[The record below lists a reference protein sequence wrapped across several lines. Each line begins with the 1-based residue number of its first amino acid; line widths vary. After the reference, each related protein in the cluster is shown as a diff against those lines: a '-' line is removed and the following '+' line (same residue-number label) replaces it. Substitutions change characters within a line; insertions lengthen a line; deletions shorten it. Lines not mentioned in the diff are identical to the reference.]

1 VKARIV
7 LLAVVLGAALSLVLV
22 LGDGVWPDLK

>member
-7 LLAVVLGAALSLVLV
+7 LMAVIIGAAFSFVLV
-22 LGDGVWPDLK
+22 LGDGVWPDLI